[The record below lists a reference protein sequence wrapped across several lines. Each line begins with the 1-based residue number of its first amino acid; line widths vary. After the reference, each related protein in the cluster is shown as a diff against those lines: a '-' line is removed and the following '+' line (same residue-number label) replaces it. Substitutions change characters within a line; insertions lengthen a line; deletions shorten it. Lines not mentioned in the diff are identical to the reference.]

1 MQKSWTNQNINIHTL
16 MERIIKYLE
25 KEDFDLTVYQE
36 EKGYTIIAENS
47 KKYDLEGG
55 ISIQIEGEP
64 NEFTIKMKESRRE
77 VAYRFPLLL
86 STMLG
91 GGYLLLKRLKSNEKY
106 IEFTRDFWQNVNKI
120 LLEMKMDEGEGVAK
134 PLNRG

>member
-1 MQKSWTNQNINIHTL
+1 
-16 MERIIKYLE
+16 
-25 KEDFDLTVYQE
+25 
-36 EKGYTIIAENS
+36 
-47 KKYDLEGG
+47 
-55 ISIQIEGEP
+55 
-64 NEFTIKMKESRRE
+64 MKESRRE